1 VLRRGE
7 RRRHRNG
14 DAADGGPVTTDG
26 GIRYRLELSDDPNS
40 SGSQVK
46 WSGAKATGTGL
57 KRVAMTGNSID
68 FEIELRR
75 LSLSGSTL
83 YWSAAIQDGTS
94 GQQSAGFLDFA
105 PDTGYFSLAI

>member
-46 WSGAKATGTGL
+46 WSGGKSTGKAL
-57 KRVAMTGNSID
+57 KSVAVTGNSIE
-68 FEIELRR
+68 FEIGLRR
-75 LSLSGSTL
+75 LGLSGSTL